1 LNIGRTRAM
10 FVIHEDLLC
19 LHSPFFRE
27 KLQPRR
33 REIEGDCS
41 ICHEELSPGVK
52 ELTFCSDSCGCNFH
66 YDCVEQWKA
75 QTAQGEITRCP
86 LCRSDWDV
94 HRVSQYSNFR
104 SLDKD
109 AFEIYSTW
117 LYNGHIA
124 TEEDEDE
131 VPEYSVLAKT
141 YQFAVHVQD
150 TTFSRLILETIVE
163 LFSDTDYY
171 PSTAAIR
178 IAYTNSPIN
187 CQLKKLIVCLY
198 MLFAKAEL
206 FEGDDNEAY
215 PIAFAC
221 DLTAALLKQHPR
233 GEGPEGL
240 EDLKAHFFPREP
252 GAELQI
258 DEGFVEP
265 A

>member
-1 LNIGRTRAM
+1 M

-19 LHSPFFRE
+19 SHSPFFKE

-41 ICHEELSPGVK
+41 ICHDELSPGIK

-66 YDCVEQWKA
+66 YDCVERWKA
-75 QTAQGEITRCP
+75 QSAQEETTRCP
-86 LCRSDWDV
+86 LCRSNWGV
-94 HRVSQYSNFR
+94 HKISQSFNFR

-109 AFEIYSTW
+109 AFEIYSAW

-131 VPEYSVLAKT
+131 EPEYSVLAKA
-141 YQFAVHVQD
+141 YQFGVHVQD
-150 TTFSRLILETIVE
+150 TMFSRLILETIVE
-163 LFSDTDYY
+163 LVSDTDYY
-171 PSTAAIR
+171 PNNIAVH

-187 CQLKKLIVCLY
+187 CQLKKLIVGLY
-198 MLFAKAEL
+198 MLFAEAES
-206 FEGDDNEAY
+206 FEGDYNKSY
-215 PIAFAC
+215 PTAFVS

-233 GEGPEGL
+233 SGAPGDL
-240 EDLKAHFFPREP
+240 LDLKAHFFPREP
-252 GAELQI
+252 GPDLQV

-265 A
+265 T